1 MEFNIIFYLSI
12 SFFIVSNVLLL
23 TQGIINFKFFKFND
37 RKIITERTLFEQ
49 FSYEVYSSINSPLLL
64 EEIRNKD
71 LDNNKCPSSCEAMEI
86 NLNLN
91 TYFDCR
97 GVFIKD
103 LYSSCQDSIIKNYT
117 SCNENPDI
125 NNNYNSYDYLND
137 NRAKYCTYFS
147 KYSSKK
153 AMIKDKCFCGKK
165 FDSLKYEQLLS
176 NSVPNYDDEGNM
188 NSCQG
193 GYYKCGILDTM
204 ENILCLKN
212 YPCPAHSI
220 TNSLTS
226 SISDPNKKVMA
237 SFIIS
242 ENHPLNHE
250 WDVIIRERNEKL
262 SNKESDKRR
271 YVSKADFKLFDEEI
285 DNTYEKIVENI
296 PLGDIFSDYSQY
308 KYNNNQNLNI
318 YARNFIGFKNVK
330 ELNKFKKHFN
340 EDDYRDNPLYKLSS
354 SGHNPIIT
362 IVFSSVFLSLS
373 IAFLIV
379 YIKIGKIKSDDIKRI
394 MIYIFVGITSLFI
407 IAALIIIGV
416 HFEKYPRIY
425 IDMDERMKKVLDAY
439 NKRTFFSQLYRIISV
454 CLNLISFVL
463 AIIYIILNHFFRNR
477 EAPAQAQAQEVPA

>member
-1 MEFNIIFYLSI
+1 MEIKIFFYLSI
-12 SFFIVSNVLLL
+12 CFFIVSNVFLL

-71 LDNNKCPSSCEAMEI
+71 PDTNKCPTSCQAMEI

-176 NSVPNYDDEGNM
+176 NSVPNYM

-362 IVFSSVFLSLS
+362 IVFSSVFLFLS
-373 IAFLIV
+373 ISFLIV
-379 YIKIGKIKSDDIKRI
+379 YIKIGKIISDDIKRI
-394 MIYIFVGITSLFI
+394 MIYIFVGITFLFF
-407 IAALIIIGV
+407 IASMIIISV
-416 HFEKYPRIY
+416 HFGKYPMIY

-454 CLNLISFVL
+454 CLNLISLVL
-463 AIIYIILNHFFRNR
+463 AIIYYCFRKR
-477 EAPAQAQAQEVPA
+477 EAQVVPV